1 MIVNVAQTPDIKIT
15 NSMHNIARLIEEE
28 FPGWCVN
35 YTCTLVPRGELRD
48 FFLEADAYTR
58 ATFSIQKYG
67 LELFA
72 HIDFKDTTEIYVIQ
86 RIDTKIVVRRLYT
99 VANTDSINLLH
110 VLTTELT
117 GFLNGHEQQAGR

>member
-1 MIVNVAQTPDIKIT
+1 MLVNVSQAPDIKIT

-28 FPGWCVN
+28 FPCWCVN

-86 RIDTKIVVRRLYT
+86 RINTKIVVRRLYT

-117 GFLNGHEQQAGR
+117 GFLNGHEHEAGR